1 MKKSSATLLIVIAL
15 LAGAAIGAW
24 IVYQHV
30 MESPAIV
37 KRGGNPIGT
46 GTDPPIIVHG
56 GSFHVT
62 LKRETYDAANK
73 QFLVPVTDLTKFGS
87 SGYGTVT
94 LPASWKEIQMCTD
107 ETCQHG
113 VYLLSGANNMVTIKV
128 VSLADFV
135 AKGGTNLDGKLPQTD
150 YEIQGNNLGEF
161 YPKVLMIHDAKDMQ
175 TSFTCTPVSKV
186 DWSNCWI
193 EVGTAVAG
201 P

>member
-1 MKKSSATLLIVIAL
+1 MKSSTVFLLLVVLIVGLGIGGWLGYTRA
-15 LAGAAIGAW
+15 AG
-24 IVYQHV
+24 
-30 MESPAIV
+30 SPAIV

-46 GTDPPIIVHG
+46 GTDPPIIIHG

-62 LKRETYDAANK
+62 LKKETYDPVNK
-73 QFLVPVTDLTKFGS
+73 QFVVPVTDLTKFGS
-87 SGYGTVT
+87 SGYGTVS
-94 LPASWKEIQMCTD
+94 LPASWAEIQMCTD

-113 VYLLSGANNMVTIKV
+113 VYLNSGANNTVTIKV

-135 AKGGTNLDGKLPQTD
+135 AKGGTSVDGRLPQTD

-161 YPKVLMIHDAKDMQ
+161 YPKVLMIHDAKNMQ

-193 EVGTAVAG
+193 EVGTAEATAN
-201 P
+201 